1 MAFVTATDLRL
12 AFRTL
17 QTRPG
22 LAAVIIGT
30 LALGI
35 GASTAMFSVLNAA
48 LLRPLPFA
56 EAGRLVVM
64 LGVAGPERSVR
75 GASIPEVHDWR
86 VLNRTMTDVSVFDQI
101 SLNLGTET
109 GAERIIAE
117 RVNAGYFPL
126 LGVAAA
132 RGRTFTPEE
141 DSLPDA
147 HPVAVVSHSFW
158 RNRFGSDPTMVG
170 RTITLNGR
178 AVTVVGIMPEGFGGV
193 SFQAEVWFPVAL
205 ISIDSPVSLLT
216 TRGSRWLPAVGR
228 LRDDINIADARR
240 DLMAVAARL
249 AGQYPET
256 NRERSVDLQSL
267 QDSALGS
274 TKALFAALFQAVLL
288 VLLIACANVMSLQL
302 VRATSREREISLR
315 LALGAGRL
323 QLVRQLLTEGM
334 VLAGLGGIA
343 GLLLAF
349 WCLRLL
355 LPLAPAGLLPAYA
368 QVGVDGRVLAFSAG
382 ITLLCGLVCG
392 LAPALRSGRGDL
404 SDALRQGVRA
414 SSSGLRRLRKP
425 GMQQLLVAGEVAL
438 ALILLVGAGLM
449 LKDLRRRVAV
459 PPGFQAEGVLAARVS
474 LPRDR
479 YPVPERISF
488 AERLVDR
495 LSALPDVVVATVGT
509 DMPLRGFSNAASL
522 TTDLPGAEPARHFRH
537 GVTPRFF
544 EVLGIPIL
552 AGRGFTAADLSDSP
566 RVAVVSDATARRLWP
581 GQDPLGRRFHLGDLT
596 GPEVTV
602 VGVAASARFRDLT
615 NDLATPAGG
624 LDVFFPFTQRT
635 DADLEIAVRSRTGA
649 GLSAAALQAQIA
661 AIDPQLPLYLVQP
674 LEEAVRSQ
682 NAAPRFGSLV
692 LGVFSA
698 LALVLSAIGVYGVI
712 AFVVG
717 LSRREIAIRLAL
729 GADGRKVLG
738 VVMAN
743 GMTLVLGGVAV
754 GLVGA
759 RLGAKVL
766 ASQLYGVPVTDT
778 GTFLGVTA
786 VVTLVACLACWLPAR
801 RAARVDPQAV
811 LKGE

>member
-1 MAFVTATDLRL
+1 MALLNATDLRL

-22 LAAVIIGT
+22 LSAVVIGT

-35 GASTAMFSVLNAA
+35 GATTAMFSVLNAA

-56 EAGRLVVM
+56 EPSRLVVM
-64 LGVAGPERSVR
+64 QGVVGPERSIR

-86 VLNRTMTDVSVFDQI
+86 VLNRTMTDVSVFDQV
-101 SLNLGTET
+101 SLNLSTGT
-109 GAERIIAE
+109 GADRIIAE
-117 RVNAGYFPL
+117 RVNAGYFSL
-126 LGVAAA
+126 LGIGAA

-147 HPVAVVSHSFW
+147 HPVVVVSHSFW
-158 RNRFGSDPTMVG
+158 RNRFGSDPGLVG

-178 AVTVVGIMPEGFGGV
+178 ALTIVGIMPEGFTGL
-193 SFQAEVWFPVAL
+193 SFQAEVWFPVAM
-205 ISIDSPVSLLT
+205 ISVDSPVSLLT
-216 TRGSRWLPAVGR
+216 SRGNRWLPAVGR
-228 LRDDINIADARR
+228 LRDGVSMEDAGR
-240 DLMAVAARL
+240 DLVAVAARL
-249 AGQYPET
+249 AEQFPET
-256 NRERSVDLQSL
+256 NQDRSVNLQSL

-334 VLAGLGGIA
+334 VLAGLGGIG
-343 GLLLAF
+343 GLILAF

-355 LPLAPAGLLPAYA
+355 LPLAPAGLFPVYA
-368 QVGVDGRVLAFSAG
+368 QVGVDGRVLAFSAA
-382 ITLLCGLVCG
+382 ITLFCGLVSG
-392 LAPALRSGRGDL
+392 LTPALRSGRGDL

-414 SSSGLRRLRKP
+414 ASSGLRRLRKP

-438 ALILLVGAGLM
+438 ALVLLVGAGLM
-449 LKDLRRRVAV
+449 LKDLRVRIAV
-459 PPGFQAEGVLAARVS
+459 PPGFHAEDVVVARVS

-479 YPVPERISF
+479 YPFPERIIF
-488 AERLVDR
+488 AERLVER
-495 LSALPDVVVATVGT
+495 LNALPDVVGAAVGT
-509 DMPLRGFSNAASL
+509 DMPLRGFSNAAYL
-522 TTDLPGAEPARHFRH
+522 ALAVPGADPVRHFRH
-537 GVTPRFF
+537 GVTPKFF
-544 EVLGIPIL
+544 ETLGIPIL
-552 AGRGFTAADLSDSP
+552 AGRGFTNADLTESP

-581 GQDPLGRRFHLGDLT
+581 GQNPLGQRFHLGDQT
-596 GPEVTV
+596 GPEVAV
-602 VGVAASARFRDLT
+602 VGVAGSARFRDLT
-615 NDLATPAGG
+615 TDLGTPAGG
-624 LDVFFPFTQRT
+624 LDVYYPFPQRT
-635 DADLEIAVRSRTGA
+635 DADLEIAVRTRSGA
-649 GLSAAALQAQIA
+649 GLSAATWQEQVAT
-661 AIDPQLPLYLVQP
+661 IDPLLPLYLIQP
-674 LEEAVRSQ
+674 LQDVVRSQ
-682 NAAPRFGSLV
+682 NAAPRFGSVV
-692 LGVFSA
+692 LSVFSV
-698 LALVLSAIGVYGVI
+698 LALVLSAVGVYGVI

-729 GADGRKVLG
+729 GADGRRVLG

-743 GMTLVLGGVAV
+743 GMALVLGGVVV

-766 ASQLYGVPVTDT
+766 SSQLYGVQVTDT
-778 GTFLGVTA
+778 STFLGVTG
-786 VVTLVACLACWLPAR
+786 VVTLVAFLACWLPAR
-801 RAARVDPQAV
+801 RAARVEPQTV

>member
-1 MAFVTATDLRL
+1 MALLNATDLRL

-22 LAAVIIGT
+22 LAAVIIAT

-35 GASTAMFSVLNAA
+35 GATTAMFSVLNAA
-48 LLRPLPFA
+48 LLRPLPFV
-56 EAGRLVVM
+56 EPDRLVVLM
-64 LGVAGPERSVR
+64 GVAGPERSVR

-86 VLNRTMTDVSVFDQI
+86 ALNRTMTDVSVFDPI
-101 SLNLGTET
+101 SLNLKTET

-126 LGVAAA
+126 LGIAAA
-132 RGRTFTPEE
+132 RGRTFTPDE

-158 RNRFGSDPTMVG
+158 RNRFGSDPAMVG
-170 RTITLNGR
+170 KTISVNGR
-178 AVTVVGIMPEGFGGV
+178 ALTVVGIMPEGFGGL
-193 SFQAEVWFPVAL
+193 SFQAEVWVPVAM
-205 ISIDSPVSLLT
+205 ISVDSPVSLLT
-216 TRGSRWLPAVGR
+216 SRSNRWVPAVGR
-228 LRDDINIADARR
+228 LRDGIDVGDARR
-240 DLMAVAARL
+240 DLMAVAAQL

-323 QLVRQLLTEGM
+323 QLLRQLMTEGI
-334 VLAGLGGIA
+334 VLAGLGGVI
-343 GLLLAF
+343 GLILAF

-355 LPLAPAGLLPAYA
+355 LPLAPAGLFPAYA
-368 QVGVDGRVLAFSAG
+368 QVAVDGRVLAFTAG

-404 SDALRQGVRA
+404 SDALRQGIRA

-425 GMQQLLVAGEVAL
+425 GMQQALVAGEVAL

-449 LKDLRRRVAV
+449 LKDLRRRIAV
-459 PPGFQAEGVLAARVS
+459 PPGFQAEGVVAARVA

-479 YPVPERISF
+479 YPVPERIIF
-488 AERLVDR
+488 AERLVER
-495 LSALPDVVVATVGT
+495 LSALPDVAVATVST
-509 DMPLRGFSNAASL
+509 DLPLRGFSNAALL
-522 TTDLPGAEPARHFRH
+522 TTDVPGAEPVRHFRH

-544 EVLGIPIL
+544 EALSIPIL
-552 AGRGFTAADLSDSP
+552 AGRGFAAADLSHSP
-566 RVAVVSDATARRLWP
+566 GVAVVSEATARRLWP
-581 GQDPLGRRFHLGDLT
+581 GQDPLGRRFHLGNQT

-615 NDLATPAGG
+615 NDLAAPAGG
-624 LDVFFPFTQRT
+624 LDMYYPFTQRT

-649 GLSAAALQAQIA
+649 VLSAAVLQAQVA
-661 AIDPQLPLYLVQP
+661 AIDPQLPLYLVQH
-674 LEEAVRSQ
+674 LEQAVRSQ
-682 NAAPRFGSLV
+682 NAAPRFGSIV
-692 LGVFSA
+692 LSVFSA

-729 GADGRKVLG
+729 GADGNRVLG

-743 GMTLVLGGVAV
+743 GMTLVLGGVAL

-778 GTFLGVTA
+778 GTFLAVTG
-786 VVTLVACLACWLPAR
+786 VVTLVAFLACWLPAR
-801 RAARVDPQAV
+801 RAARVEPQTV

>member
-1 MAFVTATDLRL
+1 MAFLTAGDLRL

-22 LAAVIIGT
+22 LSAVIIAT

-35 GASTAMFSVLNAA
+35 GATTAMFSVLNAT

-56 EAGRLVVM
+56 EPDRLVI
-64 LGVAGPERSVR
+64 LWGVAGPERSVR
-75 GASIPEVHDWR
+75 GASIPEVRDWR
-86 VLNRTMTDVSVFDQI
+86 VLNRTMQDVSVFDQI
-101 SLNLGTET
+101 SLNLRTET
-109 GAERIIAE
+109 GAERIVAE

-126 LGVAAA
+126 LGVGAA

-158 RNRFGSDPTMVG
+158 RNRFGSDPAMVG
-170 RTITLNGR
+170 KSINVNGR
-178 AVTVVGIMPEGFGGV
+178 DLTVVGIMPERFAGL
-193 SFQAEVWFPVAL
+193 SFQAEVWVPVAM
-205 ISIDSPVSLLT
+205 ISVDSPVSLLT
-216 TRGSRWLPAVGR
+216 SRGNRWLPAVGR
-228 LRDDINIADARR
+228 LRDGVGLSDGQR
-240 DLMAVAARL
+240 DLTAVAAQL

-256 NRERSVDLQSL
+256 NRERSVDLRSL
-267 QDSALGS
+267 QDNALGS

-315 LALGAGRL
+315 LALGASRL
-323 QLVRQLLTEGM
+323 QLVRQLMTEGI

-343 GLLLAF
+343 GLILAF

-368 QVGVDGRVLAFSAG
+368 QVGVDGWVLAFSAG
-382 ITLLCGLVCG
+382 ITLFCGLVCG
-392 LAPALRSGRGDL
+392 LTPALRSGRGDL
-404 SDALRQGVRA
+404 SDALRQGVRS

-459 PPGFQAEGVLAARVS
+459 PPGFHAEGVLAARIS

-479 YPVPERISF
+479 YPVAERISF

-495 LSALPDVVVATVGT
+495 LSALPDVVVATVAT
-509 DMPLRGFSNAASL
+509 DLPLRGFSNAASL
-522 TTDLPGAEPARHFRH
+522 TTDIPGAEPVRHFRH

-544 EVLGIPIL
+544 EALGIPIL
-552 AGRGFTAADLSDSP
+552 AGRGFTAADLSESP

-581 GQDPLGRRFHLGDLT
+581 GQDPLGRRFHLGDRT
-596 GPEVTV
+596 GPEITV
-602 VGVAASARFRDLT
+602 VGIAASARFRDLT
-615 NDLATPAGG
+615 SDLAAPAGG
-624 LDVFFPFTQRT
+624 LDVYFPFTQRT
-635 DADLEIAVRSRTGA
+635 DVDLEIAVRTRTGA
-649 GLSAAALQAQIA
+649 VLSAAVLQAQVA
-661 AIDPQLPLYLVQP
+661 TIDPVLPIYLALP
-674 LEEAVRSQ
+674 LEEVVRSQ

-692 LGVFSA
+692 LSVFSA

-743 GMTLVLGGVAV
+743 GMTLVLGGVAL

-778 GTFLGVTA
+778 GTFLEVTG
-786 VVTLVACLACWLPAR
+786 VVTVVACLACWLPAR
-801 RAARVDPQAV
+801 RAARVEPQTV

>member
-1 MAFVTATDLRL
+1 MALITATDMRL

-22 LAAVIIGT
+22 LAAVIIAT

-35 GASTAMFSVLNAA
+35 GATTAMFSVLNAA
-48 LLRPLPFA
+48 LLRPLPFT
-56 EAGRLVVM
+56 EPDRLVVM
-64 LGVAGPERSVR
+64 QGVFGPERSIR
-75 GASIPEVHDWR
+75 GASLPEVRDWR
-86 VLNRTMTDVSVFDQI
+86 ALNHTMTDVSVFDQV
-101 SLNLGTET
+101 SLNLKTET
-109 GAERIIAE
+109 GAERVIAE
-117 RVNAGYFPL
+117 RVNAGYFTL

-158 RNRFGSDPTMVG
+158 RNRFGSDPALIG

-178 AVTVVGIMPEGFGGV
+178 ALTVVGIMPEGFGGV
-193 SFQAEVWFPVAL
+193 SFQAELWFPVAM
-205 ISIDSPVSLLT
+205 ISVDSPVSLLAS
-216 TRGSRWLPAVGR
+216 RGNRWVPAVGR
-228 LRDDINIADARR
+228 LRADIGMGDAQR
-240 DLMAVAARL
+240 DLIAVAAQL
-249 AGQYPET
+249 TQQYPAT
-256 NRERSVDLQSL
+256 NRERSVDLLSL

-302 VRATSREREISLR
+302 VRATAREREISLR

-334 VLAGLGGIA
+334 VLAGLGGVA
-343 GLLLAF
+343 GLILAF

-355 LPLAPAGLLPAYA
+355 LPLAPAGLFPAYA
-368 QVGVDGRVLAFSAG
+368 QVAVDWRVLAFSAG
-382 ITLLCGLVCG
+382 VTLLCGLVCG
-392 LAPALRSGRGDL
+392 LAPSLRSGRGDL
-404 SDALRQGVRA
+404 SDALRQGARA

-449 LKDLRRRVAV
+449 LKDLGRRMAV
-459 PPGFQAEGVLAARVS
+459 PPGFQADGILAARVA

-479 YPVPERISF
+479 YPAPERAIF
-488 AERLVDR
+488 AERLVER
-495 LSALPDVVVATVGT
+495 LSGLPGVVAATVST
-509 DMPLRGFSNAASL
+509 DLPLRGNSSASLL
-522 TTDLPGAEPARHFRH
+522 TTDVPGADAVRHFRH

-544 EVLGIPIL
+544 EMLGIPIL
-552 AGRGFTAADLSDSP
+552 AGRGFTTADLGESP
-566 RVAVVSDATARRLWP
+566 RIAVVSDATARRLWP

-602 VGVAASARFRDLT
+602 VGVAGSARFRDLT
-615 NDLATPAGG
+615 TDLSTPAGG
-624 LDVFFPFTQRT
+624 LDVYFPFTQRT
-635 DADLEIAVRSRTGA
+635 DVDLEIAVRSRPGA
-649 GLSAAALQAQIA
+649 GLSAAVLQAQVG
-661 AIDPQLPLYLVQP
+661 AIDPLLPLYLIQP
-674 LEEAVRSQ
+674 LADAVSSQ
-682 NAAPRFGSLV
+682 NAAPRFGSVV
-692 LGVFSA
+692 LGAFSA
-698 LALVLSAIGVYGVI
+698 LALILSAIGVYGVI

-743 GMTLVLGGVAV
+743 GMTLVLVGVAV
-754 GLVGA
+754 GVVGA
-759 RLGAKVL
+759 RLGARVL
-766 ASQLYGVPVTDT
+766 GSQLYGVPVTDT
-778 GTFLGVTA
+778 GTFVAVTG

-801 RAARVDPQAV
+801 RAARVEPQTV

>member
-1 MAFVTATDLRL
+1 MALITATDLRL

-22 LAAVIIGT
+22 LAAVVIAT

-35 GASTAMFSVLNAA
+35 GATTAMFSVLNAA

-56 EAGRLVVM
+56 KPDRLVVM
-64 LGVAGPERSVR
+64 QGVFGPERSIR
-75 GASIPEVHDWR
+75 GASLPEVRDWR
-86 VLNRTMTDVSVFDQI
+86 ALNRTMVDVSVFDQV
-101 SLNLGTET
+101 SLNLQTET
-109 GAERIIAE
+109 GAERVVAE
-117 RVNAGYFPL
+117 RVNAGYFTL
-126 LGVAAA
+126 LGVGAA

-158 RNRFGSDPTMVG
+158 RNRFGSDPALIGKTL
-170 RTITLNGR
+170 TLNGR
-178 AVTVVGIMPEGFGGV
+178 ALTIVGIMPEGFSGL
-193 SFQAEVWFPVAL
+193 SFQAEIWFPVAS
-205 ISIDSPVSLLT
+205 ISVDSPVSLLT
-216 TRGSRWLPAVGR
+216 SRSNRWVPAVGR
-228 LRDDINIADARR
+228 LRDGISMADAGR
-240 DLMAVAARL
+240 DLMAVAAQL

-256 NRERSVDLQSL
+256 NRERSVALQSL

-323 QLVRQLLTEGM
+323 QLVRQLMTEGM
-334 VLAGLGGIA
+334 VLAGLGGAA
-343 GLLLAF
+343 GLIVAF
-349 WCLRLL
+349 WSLRLL
-355 LPLAPAGLLPAYA
+355 LPLAPAGLFPAYA
-368 QVGVDGRVLAFSAG
+368 QVAVDWRVLAFSAG
-382 ITLLCGLVCG
+382 ITLFCGLVCG
-392 LAPALRSGRGDL
+392 LVPALRSGRGDL

-438 ALILLVGAGLM
+438 ALMLLVGAGLM
-449 LKDLRRRVAV
+449 LKDLRRRLEV
-459 PPGFQAEGVLAARVS
+459 PPGFQAEGVLAARVA

-479 YPVPERISF
+479 YPAAERIIF
-488 AERLVDR
+488 ADRLVER
-495 LSALPDVVVATVGT
+495 LSALQDVVAATVGN
-509 DMPLRGFSNAASL
+509 DLPLRGNSSASL
-522 TTDLPGAEPARHFRH
+522 LLTDVPGAEPVRHFRH
-537 GVTPRFF
+537 GVTPRYF
-544 EVLGIPIL
+544 EALGIPIL
-552 AGRGFTAADLSDSP
+552 AGRGFVAADLADSP
-566 RVAVVSDATARRLWP
+566 GAAVVSEATARRLWP
-581 GQDPLGRRFHLGDLT
+581 GLNPLGRRFRLGHQT

-602 VGVAASARFRDLT
+602 VGVAASARFRSLT
-615 NDLATPAGG
+615 DDLASPAGG
-624 LDVFFPFTQRT
+624 LDVYYPFTQRT
-635 DADLEIAVRSRTGA
+635 DVDLEIAVRTRTGS
-649 GLSAAALQAQIA
+649 GLSAAVLQAQVA
-661 AIDPQLPLYLVQP
+661 AIDPLLPLYLVQP
-674 LEEAVRSQ
+674 LGDAVRTQ

-743 GMTLVLGGVAV
+743 GMTLVLGGVAL
-754 GLVGA
+754 GIVGA
-759 RLGAKVL
+759 RLGAGVL

-778 GTFLGVTA
+778 GTFIGVTA
-786 VVTLVACLACWLPAR
+786 VVTLVAGLACWLPAR
-801 RAARVDPQAV
+801 RAAAVEPQTV

>member
-1 MAFVTATDLRL
+1 MAWITATDMRL

-22 LAAVIIGT
+22 LAAVIIAT

-35 GASTAMFSVLNAA
+35 GATTAMFSVLNAV

-56 EAGRLVVM
+56 EPDRLV
-64 LGVAGPERSVR
+64 LLWGVAGPERSIR
-75 GASIPEVHDWR
+75 GASLPEVRDWR
-86 VLNRTMTDVSVFDQI
+86 LKNRTMTDVSVFDQI
-101 SLNLGTET
+101 SLNLKTEN
-109 GAERIIAE
+109 GADRVIAE
-117 RVNAGYFPL
+117 RVNAGYFSI
-126 LGVAAA
+126 LGIAAA
-132 RGRTFTPEE
+132 RGRTFTPDE

-158 RNRFGSDPTMVG
+158 RNRFGSDPSLVG
-170 RTITLNGR
+170 KSIDLNGR
-178 AVTVVGIMPEGFGGV
+178 SLTIVGIMPEGFGGL
-193 SFQAEVWFPVAL
+193 SFQADVWIPVAML
-205 ISIDSPVSLLT
+205 SVDSPVALLT
-216 TRGSRWLPAVGR
+216 TRSNRWVPAVGR
-228 LRDDINIADARR
+228 LRDGISMEDGQR
-240 DLMAVAARL
+240 DLIAVAAQL
-249 AGQYPET
+249 AEQYPET
-256 NRERSVDLQSL
+256 NRDRSVDLRSI
-267 QDSALGS
+267 QDNALGT
-274 TKALFAALFQAVLL
+274 TKTLFAALFQAVLL

-302 VRATSREREISLR
+302 VRATAREREIALR
-315 LALGAGRL
+315 LALGAGRW
-323 QLVRQLLTEGM
+323 QLLRQLLTEGV
-334 VLAGLGGIA
+334 VLAGLGGVA
-343 GLLLAF
+343 GLIIAF
-349 WCLRLL
+349 WSLRLL

-382 ITLLCGLVCG
+382 ITLLCGLLCG
-392 LAPALRSGRGDL
+392 LAPALRSGRSDL

-438 ALILLVGAGLM
+438 AMMLLVGAGLM
-449 LKDLRRRVAV
+449 LKDLRRRVAI
-459 PPGFQAEGVLAARVS
+459 PPGFQPEGVLVARVA

-479 YPVPERISF
+479 YPVSERIIF
-488 AERLVDR
+488 AERLTER
-495 LSALPDVVVATVGT
+495 LSALPGVVAATVST
-509 DMPLRGFSNAASL
+509 DLPLRGFDNAASL
-522 TTDLPGAEPARHFRH
+522 TTDVPGADAVRHYRH

-544 EVLGIPIL
+544 EVLGIPLL
-552 AGRGFTAADLSDSP
+552 AGRGFTAADLGDSP
-566 RVAVVSDATARRLWP
+566 RIAVVSQATARRLWP

-615 NDLATPAGG
+615 TDLATSAGG

-635 DADLEIAVRSRTGA
+635 DVDLEIAVRSRTGA
-649 GLSAAALQAQIA
+649 GLSAAVLQAQLG

-674 LEEAVRSQ
+674 LADVVRSQ

-692 LGVFSA
+692 LGAFSA
-698 LALVLSAIGVYGVI
+698 LALILSAIGVYGVI

-743 GMTLVLGGVAV
+743 GMMLVLVGVLV
-754 GLVGA
+754 GVVGA
-759 RLGAKVL
+759 RLGARVL
-766 ASQLYGVPVTDT
+766 GSQLYGVPVTDT
-778 GTFLGVTA
+778 GTFMAVTGL
-786 VVTLVACLACWLPAR
+786 VTLVACLACWLPAR
-801 RAARVDPQAV
+801 RAARVEPQTV